1 MILKFDFRRKKSPLR
16 PLFFL
21 VLIVIISS
29 LVVTQGSDLVKLSK
43 FLKSSKPRIVGVS
56 KRQRLEAQKEATTPL
71 EKPSVEKQ
79 LVLSGVL
86 IVGDERFAYLRSFEG
101 EKYILCEGEYG
112 GKFTLER
119 VFPDSVI
126 LLWNDGRREVI
137 KW

>member
-1 MILKFDFRRKKSPLR
+1 MILKFDFRKKNSPLR

-29 LVVTQGSDLVKLSK
+29 LVMTQWGDLVKLTK
-43 FLKSSKPRIVGVS
+43 FLKSGKPRIAGES
-56 KRQRLEAQKEATTPL
+56 KRQKLEAQKEANTPL
-71 EKPSVEKQ
+71 KKPSVEKQ
-79 LVLSGVL
+79 LILSGVL
-86 IVGDERFAYLRSFEG
+86 IVGDERFAYLRSFDG
-101 EKYILCEGEYG
+101 EKYILREGEYG

>member
-1 MILKFDFRRKKSPLR
+1 MILKFDFRKKKSPLG

-21 VLIVIISS
+21 ALIVIISS
-29 LVVTQGSDLVKLSK
+29 LVVAQRSDLVKLSK
-43 FLKSSKPRIVGVS
+43 FLKTSKPRIAGES

-86 IVGDERFAYLRSFEG
+86 IVGDERFAYLRTFDG
-101 EKYILCEGEYG
+101 EKYILREGEYG